1 MLVLIISAACPRQ
14 IAGRVRLILV
24 GTSDLTCYIS
34 DSDQRYMR
42 GLQAGEGV
50 QMGSA
55 EDGVS
60 LCTGNRGGGV

>member
-1 MLVLIISAACPRQ
+1 M
-14 IAGRVRLILV
+14 RLILV